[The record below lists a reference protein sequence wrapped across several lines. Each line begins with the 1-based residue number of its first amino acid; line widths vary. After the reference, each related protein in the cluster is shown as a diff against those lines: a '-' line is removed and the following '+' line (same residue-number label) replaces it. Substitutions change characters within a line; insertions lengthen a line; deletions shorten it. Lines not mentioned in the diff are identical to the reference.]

1 MFWHLAHEHHL
12 AHPAHLV
19 QAIAAGMEG
28 IRRVEQ
34 RHISVE
40 QAKASKEVFLVGSSL
55 PIMPVVQVRSIH
67 AVFAVERGLAAACP
81 ACRWCECALGPTGW
95 VFRCCCCRRGR
106 DEGSSA
112 WAPHPG
118 RAWHTCQRPC
128 HSHML
133 SFPTTC
139 PPPRSGTPPPL
150 ATAAWALWR
159 CRSAA

>member
-1 MFWHLAHEHHL
+1 M
-12 AHPAHLV
+12 

-40 QAKASKEVFLVGSSL
+40 QAKASREVFLVGSSL
-55 PIMPVVQVRSIH
+55 PIMPVVQVRSLH
-67 AVFAVERGLAAACP
+67 ALFAGERGLAAACP
-81 ACRWCECALGPTGW
+81 ACRWRGCAFALLAGFSDVVVVGVGEMKEAAW
-95 VFRCCCCRRGR
+95 V
-106 DEGSSA
+106 
-112 WAPHPG
+112 PHPG
-118 RAWHTCQRPC
+118 RALHTCQRPC
-128 HSHML
+128 LSLML
-133 SFPTTC
+133 SHSTPC